1 MLLLLNGALDQ
12 MPDQPDPNAAALRQS
27 VSALLRLFL
36 VNERR
41 FPLAGTNERYSP
53 LDFQAL
59 NFLVLHP
66 GAKVSALGDFL
77 SVSPTTT
84 TTLTD
89 RLVKRGLV
97 TRTTHAQDKRAKSL
111 TLTPAGRAL
120 FDAIYAQD
128 LVNMRALLNA
138 LPLAQQG
145 QLVAMLKRIVAALNA
160 D

>member
-1 MLLLLNGALDQ
+1 MLPLSNGASDQ
-12 MPDQPDPNAAALRQS
+12 MPDQPDPNAVALRQS

-59 NFLVLHP
+59 NFLALHP

-77 SVSPTTT
+77 SVAATTT
-84 TTLTD
+84 STLTD

-97 TRTTHAQDKRAKSL
+97 MRIPHAQDKRAKAL
-111 TLTPAGRAL
+111 TLTPAGRAV

-128 LVNMRALLNA
+128 LVNMQAMLDA
-138 LPLAQQG
+138 LPRSEQE
-145 QLVAMLKRIVAALNA
+145 QLVAMLAKIVAALKAN
-160 D
+160 

>member
-1 MLLLLNGALDQ
+1 
-12 MPDQPDPNAAALRQS
+12 MPDKPDTYAAALRGS

-59 NFLVLHP
+59 NFLALNP
-66 GAKVSALGDFL
+66 GAKVGALGDFL
-77 SVSPTTT
+77 SVAPTTT

-89 RLVKRGLV
+89 RLVRRGLV
-97 TRTTHAQDKRAKSL
+97 TRSGHADDKRAKAL
-111 TLTPAGRAL
+111 TLTPAGRAM

-128 LVNMRALLNA
+128 LVNMQAMLNA
-138 LPLAQQG
+138 LSPDEQG
-145 QLVAMLKRIVAALNA
+145 QLVSMMARIAATLNT

>member
-1 MLLLLNGALDQ
+1 
-12 MPDQPDPNAAALRQS
+12 MPEQPDTYAAALRGS

-36 VNERR
+36 INERR

-59 NFLVLHP
+59 SFLALNP
-66 GAKVSALGDFL
+66 GTKVSALGDFL
-77 SVSPTTT
+77 SVAPTTT

-89 RLVKRGLV
+89 RLVRRDLV
-97 TRTTHAQDKRAKSL
+97 ARSVHADDKRAKAL
-111 TLTPAGRAL
+111 TLTPAGHAM

-128 LVNMRALLNA
+128 LVNMQAMLNA
-138 LPLAQQG
+138 LSPDEQG
-145 QLVAMLKRIVAALNA
+145 QLVAMLARIVAALNA

>member
-1 MLLLLNGALDQ
+1 
-12 MPDQPDPNAAALRQS
+12 MPDQPDTNAAALRQS

-53 LDFQAL
+53 LDVQAL
-59 NFLVLHP
+59 NFLALHP
-66 GAKVSALGDFL
+66 GAKVGALGDFL
-77 SVSPTTT
+77 SVAPTTT

-97 TRTTHAQDKRAKSL
+97 ARIVHADDKRAKAL
-111 TLTPAGRAL
+111 TLTPAGRTM

-128 LVNMRALLNA
+128 LVNMQAMLDA
-138 LPLAQQG
+138 LPPDEQG
-145 QLVAMLKRIVAALNA
+145 QLVSMLARIVAALRA